1 MASSRVGKYRCGC
14 VEARGALT
22 FIWATLPDI
31 SINIRSDASLRR
43 KLLYVYSRTSNV
55 IRPQRHL
62 LKMCIK
68 DVSMCD
74 GHSTKVCR
82 YTSSQET
89 VSRNWHLWPPRCFPA
104 VWVQRIGYC
113 NGSALLVVA
122 MDIRGTLLASVP
134 RVWSSPMCAWTRWAV
149 TRAPKKTW
157 HEMSEKGLKSAQTS

>member
-1 MASSRVGKYRCGC
+1 MHACCMRS
-14 VEARGALT
+14 GAVT
-22 FIWATLPDI
+22 FNWPTLSDI
-31 SINIRSDASLRR
+31 SINMRSDASLRR

-74 GHSTKVCR
+74 GHSTKICR

-104 VWVQRIGYC
+104 VWGQRIGYC

-157 HEMSEKGLKSAQTS
+157 HETGTY